1 MMEKEQIVAGLKDL
15 LETETDLSEETVL
28 DDIEEWDSLASIS
41 VLAFFKQ
48 KMGLKIEAQ
57 ALKNCKTVGDILK
70 LAGK

>member
-1 MMEKEQIVAGLKDL
+1 MEKEQIIDEIKDL
-15 LETETDLSEETVL
+15 LDTEADLNEETVL

-48 KMGLKIEAQ
+48 KMSLKIDAQ
-57 ALKNCKTVGDILK
+57 ALKNCKTIGDILK

>member
-1 MMEKEQIVAGLKDL
+1 MEKEQIIEGIKDL
-15 LETETDLSEETVL
+15 LDTEADLNEGTVL

-57 ALKNCKTVGDILK
+57 ALKDCKTVGDILK

>member
-1 MMEKEQIVAGLKDL
+1 MEKEEIIDGIKDL
-15 LETETDLSEETVL
+15 LDTEADLTEETVL

-48 KMGLKIEAQ
+48 KMGLKVDAQ

>member
-1 MMEKEQIVAGLKDL
+1 MEKEQIIEGIKDL
-15 LETETDLSEETVL
+15 LDTEADLNEGTVL
-28 DDIEEWDSLASIS
+28 NDIEEWDSLASIS

-57 ALKNCKTVGDILK
+57 ALKDCKTVGDILK

>member
-1 MMEKEQIVAGLKDL
+1 MEKEEIIDGIKDL
-15 LETETDLSEETVL
+15 LDTEADLNEKTVL
-28 DDIEEWDSLASIS
+28 DDIEEWDSLAAIS

-57 ALKNCKTVGDILK
+57 ALKDCRTVGDILK

>member
-1 MMEKEQIVAGLKDL
+1 MEKEEIIDGIKDL
-15 LETETDLSEETVL
+15 LDTEADLTEETVL

-48 KMGLKIEAQ
+48 KMGLKVEAQ